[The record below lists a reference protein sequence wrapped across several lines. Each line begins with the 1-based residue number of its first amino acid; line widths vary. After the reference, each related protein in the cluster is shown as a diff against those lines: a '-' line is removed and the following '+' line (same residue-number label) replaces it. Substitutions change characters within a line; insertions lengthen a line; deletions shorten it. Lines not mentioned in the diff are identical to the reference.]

1 VTPIRPIE
9 PGTNNQNP
17 GANSASVWGA
27 LGRSEIDIAR
37 KSTAA
42 ASLLVTGYE
51 TRRSLTLAN
60 MSNYP
65 ESPREA
71 ARRFTPELTALV
83 NNPLYS
89 DVWTDG
95 RLSPRD
101 RSIATL
107 AALTV
112 LYRPDELPAHLRR
125 AVDNGLTLDEISALI
140 THVAFYGGFPAAIS
154 ASMIAADTLLDDG
167 GRSPVGG

>member
-1 VTPIRPIE
+1 MLVVPRWVTATWS
-9 PGTNNQNP
+9 GS
-17 GANSASVWGA
+17 SASKCARGA
-27 LGRSEIDIAR
+27 AIPRTYPSE
-37 KSTAA
+37 
-42 ASLLVTGYE
+42 VTKH
-51 TRRSLTLAN
+51 
-60 MSNYP
+60 P

-89 DVWTDG
+89 DVWTDE

-125 AVDNGLTLDEISALI
+125 AVDNGLTHDEISALI

-154 ASMIAADTLLDDG
+154 ASMIAADTLLDDD
-167 GRSPVGG
+167 GRYPQEG

>member
-1 VTPIRPIE
+1 MGNLLAVPSETVE
-9 PGTNNQNP
+9 LAHGAKQQQPGLKTERDRDH
-17 GANSASVWGA
+17 GM
-27 LGRSEIDIAR
+27 
-37 KSTAA
+37 T
-42 ASLLVTGYE
+42 
-51 TRRSLTLAN
+51 
-60 MSNYP
+60 NYP

-83 NNPLYS
+83 DNPLYS
-89 DVWTDG
+89 DVWTDP

-112 LYRPDELPAHLRR
+112 LYRPEELPAHLRR

-154 ASMIAADTLLDDG
+154 ASMLAAETLLNNEEG
-167 GRSPVGG
+167 A

>member
-1 VTPIRPIE
+1 MLVVPRRVTA
-9 PGTNNQNP
+9 T
-17 GANSASVWGA
+17 SSV
-27 LGRSEIDIAR
+27 SSSSKCAR
-37 KSTAA
+37 AA
-42 ASLLVTGYE
+42 AVPRTYPSEVTK
-51 TRRSLTLAN
+51 
-60 MSNYP
+60 YP

-112 LYRPDELPAHLRR
+112 LYRPDELPAPLRR
-125 AVDNGLTLDEISALI
+125 AVDNGLKHDEISALI

-154 ASMIAADTLLDDG
+154 ASMIAAVLLVGDEG
-167 GRSPVGG
+167 VRPPPGRSEWAACA